1 MCSRRSSKPIVRQ
14 DRDFLQCTVP
24 AGRCNKRSG
33 RPDYPPYM
41 VPRGPMGGCM
51 NNLALLSALAFEPRK
66 AFDEIAQRPRFW
78 FPLLL
83 LIVASVG
90 LSVWYCSI
98 VDIQWLTDQTLRN
111 SGLTRRMTEEQIEAA
126 IARGTRGTI
135 IAQALIVGSLG
146 LVLLRVLESVY
157 LLLAGKITN
166 VQRSFRQ
173 WFALSCWTSLPGVLA
188 VVPAAMVLLGATSAQ
203 IPQADLQPLSF
214 NELLLHLTPKDSGY
228 LLWSNFGVLSLLSLY
243 LSSLGVKLWSGRS
256 WLFSVL
262 FATLPVLL
270 LVGIVLIRS

>member
-1 MCSRRSSKPIVRQ
+1 
-14 DRDFLQCTVP
+14 
-24 AGRCNKRSG
+24 
-33 RPDYPPYM
+33 
-41 VPRGPMGGCM
+41 M
-51 NNLALLSALAFEPRK
+51 NNLALLSALVFEPRK
-66 AFDEIAQRPRFW
+66 AFDELAQRPRFW

-83 LIVASVG
+83 LIAASVG
-90 LSVWYCSI
+90 LSVWYCSV

-111 SGLTRRMTEEQIEAA
+111 SGLARRLSQEQMEAA
-126 IARGTRGTI
+126 IARSSRGGA
-135 IAQALIVGSLG
+135 IAQAVIAGP
-146 LVLLRVLESVY
+146 LVLVAIHLAEAVY

-188 VVPAAMVLLGATSAQ
+188 VIPAAMVLLGASSPQ
-203 IPQADLQPLSF
+203 IPQADLQALSF

-228 LLWSNFGVLSLLSLY
+228 LLWSNFGVLSLVSLY

-270 LVGIVLIRS
+270 VVGIVLIRS

>member
-1 MCSRRSSKPIVRQ
+1 
-14 DRDFLQCTVP
+14 
-24 AGRCNKRSG
+24 
-33 RPDYPPYM
+33 
-41 VPRGPMGGCM
+41 M

-83 LIVASVG
+83 LMISSVG
-90 LSVWYCSI
+90 LSVWYCSV
-98 VDIQWLTDQTLRN
+98 VDIQWLTDQTIRN
-111 SGLTRRMTEEQIEAA
+111 SGLAQRLSEEQIEAA
-126 IARGTRGTI
+126 IARGTRGAI
-135 IAQALIVGSLG
+135 VAQALIVGSLG
-146 LVLLRVLESVY
+146 LVLLRLLETVY

-188 VVPAAMVLLGATSAQ
+188 VVPAALVLLGATSAQ
-203 IPQADLQPLSF
+203 IPQSDLQPLSI
-214 NELLLHLTPKDSGY
+214 NNLLLHLTPKDSGF
-228 LLWSNFGVLSLLSLY
+228 LLWSNFGVLSLASLY

-262 FATLPVLL
+262 FATMPVLL
-270 LVGIVLIRS
+270 VVGIVLIRS

>member
-1 MCSRRSSKPIVRQ
+1 
-14 DRDFLQCTVP
+14 
-24 AGRCNKRSG
+24 
-33 RPDYPPYM
+33 
-41 VPRGPMGGCM
+41 M
-51 NNLALLSALAFEPRK
+51 NNLALLSALVFEPRK

-83 LIVASVG
+83 LLAASVG
-90 LSVWYCSI
+90 LSLWYVSV
-98 VDIQWLTDQTLRN
+98 VDIQWLTDQTLRTA
-111 SGLTRRMTEEQIEAA
+111 GLAKRLTEEQMEAA
-126 IARGTRGTI
+126 IARSSRGGAV
-135 IAQALIVGSLG
+135 AQAVIGGTLA
-146 LVLLRVLESVY
+146 LVVLRLLESVY

-188 VVPAAMVLLGATSAQ
+188 VVPAALVLLSATSPQ

-214 NELLLHLTPKDSGY
+214 NNLLLHLNPTDSGY
-228 LLWSNFGVLSLLSLY
+228 LLWSNFGVLSLASLY

-270 LVGIVLIRS
+270 VVGIVLIRS

>member
-1 MCSRRSSKPIVRQ
+1 
-14 DRDFLQCTVP
+14 
-24 AGRCNKRSG
+24 
-33 RPDYPPYM
+33 
-41 VPRGPMGGCM
+41 M

-83 LIVASVG
+83 LLAASVG
-90 LSVWYCSI
+90 LSVWYCSV

-111 SGLTRRMTEEQIEAA
+111 SGLARRLSEEQMEAA
-126 IARGTRGTI
+126 IARSSRGGA
-135 IAQALIVGSLG
+135 IAQAIIAGPLL
-146 LVLLRVLESVY
+146 LVAIHLAEAVY

-173 WFALSCWTSLPGVLA
+173 WFALSCWTSLPGVMA
-188 VVPAAMVLLGATSAQ
+188 VIPAAMVLLGASSPQ
-203 IPQADLQPLSF
+203 IPQADLQALSF

-228 LLWSNFGVLSLLSLY
+228 LLWSNFGVLSLVSLY

-270 LVGIVLIRS
+270 VVGIVLIRS

>member
-1 MCSRRSSKPIVRQ
+1 
-14 DRDFLQCTVP
+14 
-24 AGRCNKRSG
+24 
-33 RPDYPPYM
+33 
-41 VPRGPMGGCM
+41 M
-51 NNLALLSALAFEPRK
+51 NNLALLSALVFEPRK

-126 IARGTRGTI
+126 IARGTRGAI

-188 VVPAAMVLLGATSAQ
+188 VVPAAMVLLGATSPQ

>member
-1 MCSRRSSKPIVRQ
+1 
-14 DRDFLQCTVP
+14 
-24 AGRCNKRSG
+24 
-33 RPDYPPYM
+33 
-41 VPRGPMGGCM
+41 M

-83 LIVASVG
+83 LLAASVG
-90 LSVWYCSI
+90 LSVWYCSV

-111 SGLTRRMTEEQIEAA
+111 SGLARRLSEEQMEAA
-126 IARGTRGTI
+126 IARSSRGGA
-135 IAQALIVGSLG
+135 IAQAIIAGP
-146 LVLLRVLESVY
+146 LVLVAIHLAEAVY

-188 VVPAAMVLLGATSAQ
+188 VIPAAMVLLGATSPQ

-228 LLWSNFGVLSLLSLY
+228 LLWSNFGVLSLVSLY

-262 FATLPVLL
+262 FATLPVL
-270 LVGIVLIRS
+270 